1 MDLLSIIL
9 LAIGLA
15 MDCFA
20 VSFSKGIA
28 SGKQPQWKN
37 LFLMAFFFG
46 LYQGGMPLIGFYAGV
61 SFSDFFTRW
70 SHWIAFCLLGF
81 IGGKMIFES
90 LKNKT
95 TEEQRDSDKP
105 LVGLLEIQILA
116 LATSIDALASGLLFI
131 PVPETLW
138 LGISIIALAS
148 FIFSLCGY
156 FFGYKFGA
164 HFRLNA
170 EFIGGII
177 LIGIGLKILIE
188 HLLR

>member
-1 MDLLSIIL
+1 
-9 LAIGLA
+9 
-15 MDCFA
+15 
-20 VSFSKGIA
+20 
-28 SGKQPQWKN
+28 
-37 LFLMAFFFG
+37 
-46 LYQGGMPLIGFYAGV
+46 
-61 SFSDFFTRW
+61 
-70 SHWIAFCLLGF
+70 
-81 IGGKMIFES
+81 MIFES
-90 LKNKT
+90 FKNKT
-95 TEEQRDSDKP
+95 IEGPRDTDKP
-105 LVGLLEIQILA
+105 LVGFLEIQILA

-177 LIGIGLKILIE
+177 LMGIGLKILIE